1 MEGILAALTSVPAV
15 EAVKMFSSGV
25 TLAIALFVATTKTGK
40 RR

>member
-1 MEGILAALTSVPAV
+1 MSALLASIAAIPAG
-15 EAVKMFSSGV
+15 EAVKLFSSGV

>member
-1 MEGILAALTSVPAV
+1 MGWILAELAAVPAM

-40 RR
+40 RK